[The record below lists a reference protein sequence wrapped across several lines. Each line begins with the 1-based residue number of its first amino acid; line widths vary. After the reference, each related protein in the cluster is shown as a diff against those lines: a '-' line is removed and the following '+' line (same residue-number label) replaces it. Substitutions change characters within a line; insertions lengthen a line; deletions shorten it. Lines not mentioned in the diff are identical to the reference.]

1 MIAEILFVLVLVLVF
16 LCPFIIFFVMCGFD
30 WFESIMFSVVSF
42 GIMTS
47 LVWFVG
53 GGMLLSRAVFW
64 AVGLLYL
71 VAGLSVYTKLWGWNL
86 ARV

>member
-71 VAGLSVYTKLWGWNL
+71 VASLSVYTKLWGWNL